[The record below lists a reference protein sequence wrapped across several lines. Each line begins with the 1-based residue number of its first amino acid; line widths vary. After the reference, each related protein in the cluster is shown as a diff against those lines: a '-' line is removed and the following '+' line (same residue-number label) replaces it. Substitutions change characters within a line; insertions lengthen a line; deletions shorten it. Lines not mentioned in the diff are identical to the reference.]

1 MPNPRNNWS
10 RQETLA
16 ALHIYAQLTFGQL
29 HSRTPLIRQLASWIG
44 RTPNSV
50 ALKLV
55 NFASLDP
62 QVIASGRRGMGNS
75 SSLDKM
81 VWRDLNQHWTSVTLE
96 AAAQYE
102 RLAMDNGISP
112 IVDIADDLAA
122 EGVAIPEG
130 KTRSATVQ
138 VRVNQ
143 ARFRKAV
150 LASYN
155 STCCVSGLRHPKLVV
170 ASHIVPWSVD
180 KENRLNPR
188 NGLCLS
194 AIHDRAFDR
203 GLMTIGDDGRVQL
216 SKEMHAI
223 ASPSAFTSQF
233 LACQNAMV
241 RMPERFAPDPLFL
254 KWHRE
259 NLFAA

>member
-1 MPNPRNNWS
+1 
-10 RQETLA
+10 
-16 ALHIYAQLTFGQL
+16 
-29 HSRTPLIRQLASWIG
+29 
-44 RTPNSV
+44 
-50 ALKLV
+50 
-55 NFASLDP
+55 
-62 QVIASGRRGMGNS
+62 MGNS
-75 SSLDKM
+75 SAMDKM
-81 VWRDLNQHWTSVTLE
+81 VWRELNHHWTSVTLE

-112 IVDIADDLAA
+112 IIDVADELAA
-122 EGVAIPEG
+122 EGIAIPEG

-194 AIHDRAFDR
+194 AMHDRAFDR
-203 GLMTIGDDGRVQL
+203 GLMTIADDRRVQL
-216 SKEMHAI
+216 SKELLAMDG
-223 ASPSAFTSQF
+223 PSAFTSEF
-233 LACQNAMV
+233 LACQNAQV
-241 RMPERFAPDPLFL
+241 RMPERFAPDPMFL
-254 KWHRE
+254 AWHRE
-259 NLFAA
+259 HLYIA